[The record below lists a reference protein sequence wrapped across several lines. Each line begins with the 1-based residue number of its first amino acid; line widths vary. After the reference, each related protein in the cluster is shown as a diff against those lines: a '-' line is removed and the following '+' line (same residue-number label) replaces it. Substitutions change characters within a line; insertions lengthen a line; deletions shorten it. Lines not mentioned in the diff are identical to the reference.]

1 MSKKHPSPSLP
12 FRDLFQ
18 LRPKTIVRHG
28 LDKLS
33 GYIDFEAFRPKLEE
47 LCHYSENGRPHYDVV
62 VMFRILILQTL
73 YDLSD
78 EDTEYCIY
86 DRRSFQDFVG
96 LRGVDDI
103 PDARTIWAFRER
115 LGAEGARGLFD
126 TFWKVMEEAGIKFS
140 KGVAIDASF
149 QEAPRERNSREENKR
164 IKEEGAAPA
173 EWNAHK
179 RAQKDMDARWA
190 QKGKETH
197 YGYKNHV
204 AADVKTK
211 LIRDYR
217 VTPASDHDISVF
229 EELIPEHTRDIYA
242 DSAYMSAWREAA
254 LKAAK
259 KRPHIVKRKTRC
271 SAPLTGRQKHINH
284 VISKKR
290 CRVEHVFGQI
300 KQFGGDTVRS
310 IGMARCT
317 VRVALVN
324 IVYNMLRFACLK
336 FQEQQ
341 ALTV

>member
-1 MSKKHPSPSLP
+1 MPSSAPSRRRSLPSHNKNKAAFLPPCLILIRNPNCREPAHGVISPSPSLP

-18 LRPKTIVRHG
+18 LRPKTVVRHG

-33 GYIDFEAFRPKLEE
+33 GYIDFEAFR
-47 LCHYSENGRPHYDVV
+47 
-62 VMFRILILQTL
+62 
-73 YDLSD
+73 
-78 EDTEYCIY
+78 
-86 DRRSFQDFVG
+86 
-96 LRGVDDI
+96 
-103 PDARTIWAFRER
+103 ER
-115 LGAEGARGLFD
+115 LGAEGACGLFD

-140 KGVAIDASF
+140 KGVAIEASF

-179 RAQKDMDARWA
+179 RAQK
-190 QKGKETH
+190 GKETH

-211 LIRDYR
+211 LIKDYR
-217 VTPASDHDISVF
+217 VTPASDLDISVF
-229 EELIPEHTRDIYA
+229 EEFIPEHTRDIYA

-271 SAPLTGRQKHINH
+271 SAQLTGCQKHINH
-284 VISKKR
+284 VIAKKR

-300 KQFGGDTVRS
+300 KQFGGDTVRP
-310 IGMARCT
+310 IGMARCA

-324 IVYNMLRFACLK
+324 IVFNMLRFACLK

-341 ALTV
+341 AFTV